1 MEKQLFKY
9 NFSSNR
15 LNNFILRLNR
25 EILIHSQFCRFF
37 KVKLDYNEIFCNSC
51 GQTLLKFCPN
61 CGSIS
66 IFKER
71 GFLVCYNCKT
81 VIEENI
87 KN

>member
-1 MEKQLFKY
+1 MEKQLFEPKY
-9 NFSSNR
+9 SFTR
-15 LNNFILRLNR
+15 LNNFIIRFNK

-37 KVKLDYNEIFCNSC
+37 NVKLDYNEIFCDRC
-51 GQTLLKFCPN
+51 GQVLLKFCPN

-81 VIEENI
+81 IIEENTI
-87 KN
+87 K